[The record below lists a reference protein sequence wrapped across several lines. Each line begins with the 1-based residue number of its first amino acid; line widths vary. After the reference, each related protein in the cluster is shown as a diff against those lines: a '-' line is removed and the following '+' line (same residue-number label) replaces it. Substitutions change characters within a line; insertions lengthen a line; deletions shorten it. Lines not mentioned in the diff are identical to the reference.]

1 MATTDVPT
9 GTVTFLFTD
18 IEGSTRLWDQHP
30 DAMASALSTH
40 DDLLQSA
47 IDSNAGYVFSKAGD
61 GWGVAFES
69 PLPALDTALTIQDS
83 IGSQEWPG
91 GIARIAVRMGLHT
104 GTSAERNGDYF
115 GTTVNRA
122 ARVAGVA
129 DGGQVFVTDAVHALV
144 ADEVNEDWLFRD
156 LGEHRL
162 RDLTRAE
169 RIWQL
174 DHNTAPSPL
183 ATLAPMATVGNIPR
197 IRATVV
203 GRDSEID
210 AVIESLLRA
219 PLVTLVGVGG
229 VGKTTIARSVGARLS
244 DSFHAGAW
252 FVDLTATNEP
262 DLIAAA
268 VATSLGVIE
277 RPQMT
282 TKESLYDALRS
293 EQRLVILD
301 NAEHQIDAV
310 ADLVDEI
317 LVAAPDVKL
326 IVTSRESLSVPSEE
340 VHRVGPLDVNDPAG
354 TAPAVSLFIE
364 RARAVAPDLGT
375 DAFEVTTVEAICRKL
390 DGLPLAIELAASQSE
405 TMTPAEILAALESDS
420 LSLQSSSRSTVQRHR
435 SLTEMVNWSY
445 ELLDSIDRTVFERLS
460 VFSSGCTMDAALFVC
475 SRGDVTDSN
484 VRTAI
489 ATLVRKSIVQ
499 PQRSDG
505 TTRLTMLETLRH
517 FSATKLSEGTDHT
530 ETAERHAQWFGEF
543 SSQARK
549 DVMGPDEARTL
560 TATLAD
566 LDNIQ
571 AATRW
576 ASEEQRFDLMLGLGE
591 GITFLME
598 SKARPGMGKW
608 IKEILDTLPADAP
621 ARLNFAFALG
631 HSKLFTG
638 DIAGAPDR
646 FSDETV
652 HLENRA
658 RVDAMHRYLSH
669 VSRFF
674 LGDLEWVIADSE
686 DAMES
691 MAAHDLIRERSAIGT
706 DYALSLF
713 YSGDKEAAKRIADHL
728 VTTANESGNPT
739 LLAWAMYV
747 QGEITGESDPI
758 SAIEML
764 EEAVESAITVDN
776 EFIAGISL
784 IALSSTAGRNGHM
797 DTAFDSMYRCIRL
810 WRARRNRP
818 QMWTAIRN
826 LVEMLHLLGHD
837 TDALA
842 LNAAVEADADRA
854 PKLFGPFGD
863 HYRSILANVEAALE
877 PGEASEAKR
886 AGSSLDYAAAAT
898 FALDALGRAS
908 TKASPF
914 K

>member
-1 MATTDVPT
+1 MPRTDAPT

-30 DAMASALSTH
+30 DAMSSALSTH
-40 DDLLQSA
+40 DDLLQAA
-47 IDSNAGYVFSKAGD
+47 IDDNSGYVFSRAGD

-69 PLPALDTALTIQDS
+69 PLSALDTALTIQDT
-83 IGSQEWPG
+83 IGAQSWPG
-91 GIARIAVRMGLHT
+91 DISDIAIRMGIHT
-104 GTSAERNGDYF
+104 GTSAERGGDYF

-144 ADEVNEDWLFRD
+144 ADETREDWLFRD

-183 ATLAPMATVGNIPR
+183 ATLAPLATVGNIPR
-197 IRATVV
+197 IRATVI
-203 GRDSEID
+203 GRDAEID
-210 AVIESLLRA
+210 AVIESVGQV

-229 VGKTTIARSVGARLS
+229 VGKTTIAKSVGSKLS
-244 DSFHAGAW
+244 HSFPAGAW
-252 FVDLTATNEP
+252 FVDLTTTDEP

-268 VATSLGVIE
+268 VATALKVIE

-282 TKESLYDALRS
+282 TKESLFDALRS

-317 LVAAPDVKL
+317 LAAAPDVKL
-326 IVTSRESLSVPSEE
+326 IVTSREPLTLPSEE
-340 VHRVGPLDVNDPAG
+340 VHRVGPLDVSDPAG

-364 RARAVAPDLGT
+364 RARAVAPDLGA

-405 TMTPAEILAALESDS
+405 MMTPTEILAALESDS
-420 LSLQSSSRSTVQRHR
+420 LDLQSSSRSTVERHR
-435 SLTEMVNWSY
+435 SLTDLVNWSY
-445 ELLDSIDRTVFERLS
+445 QLLDPIDRRVFERLS
-460 VFSSGCTMDAALFVC
+460 LFIGGCTMDAALFVC
-475 SRGDVTDSN
+475 SIGDVTESN

-489 ATLVRKSIVQ
+489 ATLVRKSILQ
-499 PQRSDG
+499 PQRKDG
-505 TTRLTMLETLRH
+505 TTRITMLETLRH
-517 FSATKLSEGTDHT
+517 FSAARLAEGADRS
-530 ETAERHAQWFGEF
+530 ETAERHAQWFGDF
-543 SSQARK
+543 SSQAHK
-549 DVMGPDEARTL
+549 DMMGPGEARAL

-576 ASEEQRFDLMLGLGE
+576 ASDQQRFDTMLGLGE

-598 SKARPGMGKW
+598 SKARPGMSRW
-608 IKEILDTLPADAP
+608 IKEILDTLPADSP

-631 HSKLFTG
+631 YSKLFTG
-638 DIAGAPDR
+638 DIEGAPGR
-646 FSDETV
+646 FSDETA
-652 HLENRA
+652 HLEDRA
-658 RVDAMHRYLSH
+658 RVDVMHRYLSH
-669 VSRFF
+669 VSHFF
-674 LGDLEWVIADSE
+674 LGDLEWVIADAE
-686 DAMES
+686 DAMET
-691 MAAHDLIRERSAIGT
+691 MVAHGLIREATAIGT

-713 YSGDKEAAKRIADHL
+713 YSGDIEAAKTMADQL
-728 VTTANESGNPT
+728 LTMSNESGNPT
-739 LLAWAMYV
+739 LLAWAMYI
-747 QGEITGESDPI
+747 QGDITGGSDPT

-764 EEAVESAITVDN
+764 EEAVESAISVDN

-784 IALSSTAGRNGHM
+784 IALSSIAGRNGHM
-797 DTAFDSMYRCIRL
+797 DTAFDGMYRCIRL
-810 WRARRNRP
+810 WRARGNRP

-826 LVEMLHLLGHD
+826 LVEMLHELGHD
-837 TDALA
+837 VDALT
-842 LNAAVEADADRA
+842 LNAAVEADADKA
-854 PKLFGPFGD
+854 PQLFGPFGD
-863 HYRSILANVEAALE
+863 QYRSILAGIESALE
-877 PGEASEAKR
+877 PSHAAEAKR
-886 AGSSLDYAAAAT
+886 VGSSLDYPTAAE
-898 FALDALGRAS
+898 FALGALDRAS
-908 TKASPF
+908 AQF
-914 K
+914 